1 LAAHPIGFAVEVGES
16 SLAARATSAD
26 SAYGLAGAERV
37 GRPCSAGC
45 STRLH
50 ECERLDGT
58 SAMEHLASYSQ
69 SHGAWGSALF
79 DPKRPPHAAGW
90 PDTPQPS
97 QLYPVAA
104 RRLGD
109 ATNRRAN
116 RLRLV
121 DAFGGDSRKRR
132 PRPCGRVNGRPQ
144 RQPRNINKGRSTALG
159 RRSNSHR
166 PPMRR
171 KATRRRFISSAFPI
185 RCLLILP
192 IVNDR
197 RAG

>member
-104 RRLGD
+104 RRLGN

-132 PRPCGRVNGRPQ
+132 PRPCDRVNGCPQ
-144 RQPRNINKGRSTALG
+144 RQPRNTTRAAPRRLAGALIAIRRPCGAKRPGGALFRARSRYDASSSF
-159 RRSNSHR
+159 RS
-166 PPMRR
+166 
-171 KATRRRFISSAFPI
+171 
-185 RCLLILP
+185 
-192 IVNDR
+192 
-197 RAG
+197 